1 MTLLTITIIKACN
14 RPFLSSP
21 RPLYQNKVK
30 CSAFDMEMIFHSHAN
45 KIHFHKKGCT
55 LGLVLKVRVFG
66 TWKWPIVINC
76 QWSFPCRKYRS
87 FINNVKVMKVAKVPP
102 RFLYCLDP
110 SKTLLLLRIIRLPD
124 DIPYLMEQPVRMSTP
139 NVTEVRRV
147 ELLQAPFAD
156 GLMMVSHVL
165 RSLLRKIASLTTKS
179 RKVQQHAYLAW
190 QTVSLPIQQKG
201 MNNRGENGGWGRE
214 NIYIYR

>member
-1 MTLLTITIIKACN
+1 
-14 RPFLSSP
+14 
-21 RPLYQNKVK
+21 
-30 CSAFDMEMIFHSHAN
+30 
-45 KIHFHKKGCT
+45 
-55 LGLVLKVRVFG
+55 
-66 TWKWPIVINC
+66 
-76 QWSFPCRKYRS
+76 
-87 FINNVKVMKVAKVPP
+87 MKVAKVPP
-102 RFLYCLDP
+102 GFLYRLDP
-110 SKTLLLLRIIRLPD
+110 VRHDYCFRIIRLPD

-190 QTVSLPIQQKG
+190 QTVPLLIQQKG
-201 MNNRGENGGWGRE
+201 MNNRGENGGWERE
-214 NIYIYR
+214 HIHI

>member
-1 MTLLTITIIKACN
+1 MTLLTIRIIKACN

-102 RFLYCLDP
+102 GFLYCLDP
-110 SKTLLLLRIIRLPD
+110 SKTLLLLQDYQAPRWYSLPD
-124 DIPYLMEQPVRMSTP
+124 GTTSAHVNSKCYWSAKSGVIAGSICWWVDDGKPRITITTEKDCISNNKVKKSPTTCIP
-139 NVTEVRRV
+139 
-147 ELLQAPFAD
+147 
-156 GLMMVSHVL
+156 
-165 RSLLRKIASLTTKS
+165 SLANCFPSNP
-179 RKVQQHAYLAW
+179 A
-190 QTVSLPIQQKG
+190 KG
-201 MNNRGENGGWGRE
+201 NE
-214 NIYIYR
+214 